1 MSTPI
6 KRIEKDFLLKVLYDE
21 QIPVM
26 YLRNRNEYML
36 ALVKPVKDQMIFKSN
51 RPVTGLKIRKKM
63 DLMFDY
69 RGNIVTFSVEVS
81 NFKDDQIT
89 AIPPEFL
96 YKNLDRSFSRVQAP
110 SDLQVEFH
118 FLGDRYSLSYPK
130 VSAYE
135 SGDMGSFVKNLD
147 PKNLTGLIDQMA
159 SWIKGYASGYKLV
172 IFKDTKPASTEER
185 ILAETGRSLFLP
197 STLGSFPQT
206 DPHPKGRLI
215 TDEMFKRYLESTGVD
230 ISFVSGAC
238 DRFIKAKLDGGIYS
252 DLWVPVLF
260 QEYVVGYIHLWIN
273 KEGMLP
279 FDFGVIET
287 LYQFTAI
294 LASSLKMNGYFESGK
309 IKNETFEGRVIDIST
324 SGLLFVY
331 PQSPLANSLL
341 PEIELSLKL
350 LTEKRTVNAKG
361 RIVRR
366 YKDPSQWYFGINF
379 LDMAP
384 EDVRFLFEYIYGKP
398 FTDSDAAFLS
408 GQV

>member
-21 QIPVM
+21 QIPIM
-26 YLRNRNEYML
+26 YLRDRNEYIL
-36 ALVKPVKDQMIFKSN
+36 TLVKPVKDQMILKSD
-51 RPVTGLKIRKKM
+51 RPVAGLKVRKKM
-63 DLMFDY
+63 DFMFDY
-69 RGNIVTFSVEVS
+69 CGNIITFSAEVS
-81 NFKDDQIT
+81 SFKDDQII

-96 YKNLDRSFSRVQAP
+96 YKNLDRSYSRVQAP

-135 SGDMGSFVKNLD
+135 SGDMGALVRNLD

-159 SWIKGYASGYKLV
+159 AWIKGYASGYKLV
-172 IFKDTKPASTEER
+172 IFKDSKPSSTEER
-185 ILAETGRSLFLP
+185 ILAETGKSLFLP
-197 STLGSFPQT
+197 TTLGFLPQS

-215 TDEMFKRYLESTGVD
+215 TDEMFNRYLESTGVD
-230 ISFVSGAC
+230 VSFVGEASS
-238 DRFIKAKLDGGIYS
+238 RFIKAKLDSGIFS

-279 FDFGVIET
+279 FDYSIIDT

-294 LASSLKMNGYFESGK
+294 LANSLKMNGYFESGK
-309 IKNETFEGRVIDIST
+309 LKTEIYEGKVIDIST

-341 PEIELSLKL
+341 PEIELSMKL
-350 LTEKRTVNAKG
+350 LTEKRTINVKG

-379 LDMAP
+379 HDMAP
-384 EDVRFLFEYIYGKP
+384 EDIRFLFEYIYGKP